1 MVGQNHSKA
10 GTGYVN
16 SGSGLRILEYWA
28 QILEAYFIIIVQL
41 LCIGPCR
48 VDQKSGPGFFG
59 LCDYVLRAQH

>member
-28 QILEAYFIIIVQL
+28 QILDAYFITNHNCATLVYRAL
-41 LCIGPCR
+41 
-48 VDQKSGPGFFG
+48 SG
-59 LCDYVLRAQH
+59 